1 MGARRDV
8 VAMIAGT
15 APRPHAQPRRL
26 RIGPSQAL
34 AIAMLAGVGL
44 GVGFPD
50 GAGRGFRATD
60 LQVLSSL
67 FLRMISMTI
76 VPLLFAT
83 LVVGIASHGEDL
95 KRMGRLAVRSLVYFE
110 VVTTLALV
118 VGLLAVNLVR
128 PGIGVSL
135 AAGAAAGASLAAPP
149 PAPGFAVV
157 LEHSVPRSVFEAAA
171 GNESLRVVVFTIA
184 FAIALSQ
191 VSGAARAVM
200 LSFCE
205 SLSEV
210 MFRLVAMVMRLAPVG
225 VGAAVAAT
233 VGRNGLGALARLG
246 VLVLTLYGA
255 LVAFAALV
263 LLPIALAWKVP
274 IRRFWAATREPWLLA
289 FSTASSE
296 CALPLAFRNM
306 ERLGV
311 PRRIVAFV
319 LPAGYTF
326 NMDGTTLYLALAS
339 VFVAQAAG
347 IAMPLSRQVLMMLT
361 LMLTSKGLAAVPR
374 ASLVILAGTLTQ
386 FGLPLEGVAV
396 ILGVDA
402 LMDMA
407 RTSLNVV
414 GNCLA
419 SVVMA
424 RWEGEFGAAPE
435 TAPYTARGAV
445 AVTYRT
451 ELSS

>member
-1 MGARRDV
+1 MTADV
-8 VAMIAGT
+8 VP
-15 APRPHAQPRRL
+15 APRLHPRRP
-26 RIGPSQAL
+26 RIGPSQRI

-44 GVGFPD
+44 GVCFPD
-50 GAGRGFRATD
+50 GGSGRGFRATD

-83 LVVGIASHGEDL
+83 LVVGIAAHGDDL
-95 KRMGRLAVRSLVYFE
+95 KRMGRLAIRSLLYFE
-110 VVTTLALV
+110 VMTTLALA

-135 AAGAAAGASLAAPP
+135 VGGAAGGGVAPP
-149 PAPGFAVV
+149 VEASAPTFAAV

-171 GNESLRVVVFTIA
+171 GNESLPIVVFTIA

-191 VSGAARAVM
+191 VSGAARAII

-210 MFRLVAMVMRLAPVG
+210 MFRLVGMVMRFAPVG
-225 VGAAVAAT
+225 VGAALAVT

-255 LVAFAALV
+255 LLAFAAVV
-263 LLPIALAWKVP
+263 LLPVALAWKVP

-311 PRRIVAFV
+311 PRRIVSFV

-347 IAMPLSRQVLMMLT
+347 IAMPLSRQLLMMLT

-424 RWEGEFGAAPE
+424 RWEGEFDVAPRM
-435 TAPYTARGAV
+435 APYTARGA
-445 AVTYRT
+445 ARVTYRT

>member
-1 MGARRDV
+1 M
-8 VAMIAGT
+8 T
-15 APRPHAQPRRL
+15 AAATSHPHAEPRGP
-26 RIGPSQAL
+26 RIGPSQAIAL
-34 AIAMLAGVGL
+34 ALLAGVGL
-44 GVGFPD
+44 GVCFPD
-50 GAGRGFRATD
+50 GVPGRGFRATD

-83 LVVGIASHGEDL
+83 LVGGIAGHGDDL
-95 KRMGRLAVRSLVYFE
+95 KRMGRLAVRSLLYFE

-118 VGLLAVNLVR
+118 VGLVAVNLVR

-135 AAGAAAGASLAAPP
+135 GAGGAAGVTVAPP
-149 PAPGFAVV
+149 PPTFAAV

-171 GNESLRVVVFTIA
+171 GNESLPIVVFTIA

-191 VSGAARAVM
+191 VSGAARAIM

-225 VGAAVAAT
+225 VGAAVAVT

-255 LVAFAALV
+255 LLAFAALV
-263 LLPIALAWKVP
+263 LLPIALVWKVP
-274 IRRFWAATREPWLLA
+274 LRRFWAATQEPWLLA

-311 PRRIVAFV
+311 PRRIVSFV

-402 LMDMA
+402 LMDMG

-419 SVVMA
+419 SVVLA
-424 RWEGEFGAAPE
+424 RWEGEFGVAPE

>member
-1 MGARRDV
+1 
-8 VAMIAGT
+8 
-15 APRPHAQPRRL
+15 
-26 RIGPSQAL
+26 
-34 AIAMLAGVGL
+34 MLVGVGL
-44 GVGFPD
+44 GLCFPD
-50 GAGRGFRATD
+50 RAQGGFHATD
-60 LQVLSSL
+60 LQVLSAL

-83 LVVGIASHGEDL
+83 LVVGIAAHGDDL
-95 KRMGRLAVRSLVYFE
+95 KRMGRLAVRSLLYFE
-110 VVTTLALV
+110 VVTTLALG

-128 PGIGVSL
+128 PGVGVSL
-135 AAGAAAGASLAAPP
+135 DTGGGVVATLPATTTPTFAA
-149 PAPGFAVV
+149 V

-171 GNESLRVVVFTIA
+171 GNESLPIVVFTIA
-184 FAIALSQ
+184 FAVALTG
-191 VSGAARAVM
+191 VAGPARALM

-205 SLSEV
+205 SLSQV
-210 MFRLVAMVMRLAPVG
+210 MFRLVAMVMTFAPVG
-225 VGAAVAAT
+225 VGAAVAVT

-255 LVAFAALV
+255 LLAFAALV

-311 PRRIVAFV
+311 PRRIVSFV

-326 NMDGTTLYLALAS
+326 NMDGTTLYLSLAS

-347 IAMPLSRQVLMMLT
+347 VAMPLSRQLLMMLT

-374 ASLVILAGTLTQ
+374 ASLVILAGTAAQ

-424 RWEGEFGAAPE
+424 RWEGEFDAAPDATAERSPGAAPLH
-435 TAPYTARGAV
+435 AP
-445 AVTYRT
+445 YRT
-451 ELSS
+451 EPSL